1 MNAGKII
8 LGFIPLALFAVL
20 AAWIP
25 VGFAA
30 IIGLVASLIV
40 LVINR
45 SGGIKTLPLATAI
58 ILAIIAITGFVGGAA
73 VDTFLL
79 HYARGLAALILGVFI
94 LITATFAPFTAQFA
108 RQMVPKEHWNDQRF
122 KAINRRLSSVWGIA
136 VVVLGVCHLID
147 GAIVASG
154 TNLPNFI
161 NLVLN
166 WGAPIVVV
174 LLALKYTTRITSAQS
189 DGPAVASP
197 VGNDH

>member
-79 HYARGLAALILGVFI
+79 HYARGLAALILGAFI
-94 LITATFAPFTAQFA
+94 LITAAFAPFTAQFA